1 MSTKEAQ
8 RRSSA
13 KYDRDNTVMV
23 TVKLNKKTDAD
34 ILETLG
40 EQENRQGYIKQAIRT
55 AMGNPSALPVIEAP
69 DKWLFVY
76 GMRLRGFSPGAQPK
90 NGLVGVVDRL
100 ADGFRGYYDILLYNR
115 PLTAE
120 EIRDYELDE
129 L

>member
-1 MSTKEAQ
+1 MTTEAQ
-8 RRSSA
+8 KRAVAR
-13 KYDRDNTVMV
+13 YDAEHTVQVKM
-23 TVKLNKKTDAD
+23 KLNKENDAD
-34 ILETLG
+34 ILERLAA
-40 EQENRQGYIKQAIRT
+40 EPNKQGFIKQAIRT
-55 AMGNPSALPVIEAP
+55 AIGNPGALPVIEAP

-100 ADGFRGYYDILLYNR
+100 TDGFRGYYDILLYNR
-115 PLTAE
+115 PLTAD

>member
-1 MSTKEAQ
+1 MTTEAQ
-8 RRSSA
+8 KRASA
-13 KYDRDNTVMV
+13 KYHAQHITQ
-23 TVKLNKKTDAD
+23 VKMNLNKESDAD
-34 ILETLG
+34 ILKRLAAEP
-40 EQENRQGYIKQAIRT
+40 NKQGFIKAAIRT
-55 AMGNPSALPVIEAP
+55 AMGNPGALPVIEAP
-69 DKWLFVY
+69 DKWLFLY

-115 PLTAE
+115 PLTAD

>member
-1 MSTKEAQ
+1 MTSEAQ
-8 RRSSA
+8 KRAVAR
-13 KYDRDNTVMV
+13 YDSENTVKL

-34 ILETLG
+34 ILDRLAAEPNKQGFIKDTIRAALG
-40 EQENRQGYIKQAIRT
+40 N
-55 AMGNPSALPVIEAP
+55 SAGLNVVDAP

-90 NGLVGVVDRL
+90 AGLIGVVDKL
-100 ADGFRGYYDILLYNR
+100 ADGFQGYYDILLYNR

>member
-1 MSTKEAQ
+1 MTSEAQ
-8 RRSSA
+8 KRAVAR
-13 KYDRDNTVMV
+13 YDSENTVKL

-34 ILETLG
+34 ILDRLAAEPNKQGFIKNTIRAALG
-40 EQENRQGYIKQAIRT
+40 NSEGLNVV
-55 AMGNPSALPVIEAP
+55 NAP

-76 GMRLRGFSPGAQPK
+76 GMRLRGFSPGAQPQA
-90 NGLVGVVDRL
+90 GLIGVVDKL
-100 ADGFRGYYDILLYNR
+100 DDGFQGYYDILLYNR